1 MDRISYEARKLLREF
16 FDYADE
22 LRYKG
27 VFDVTEIADGF
38 YRNEL
43 RVYLEENGNKGSL
56 FLKKFMKIAKQF
68 VETDPRYQS
77 RLDEFAKVS
86 S

>member
-1 MDRISYEARKLLREF
+1 MSRISYEARKLLREF
-16 FDYADE
+16 FDFADE

-27 VFDVTEIADGF
+27 IYDITEILTGF
-38 YRNEL
+38 YNEL
-43 RVYLEENGNKGSL
+43 NPKYDGESRNNLTKRV
-56 FLKKFMKIAKQF
+56 LKMMKDY

-77 RLDEFAKVS
+77 RIDEFAKVS

>member
-1 MDRISYEARKLLREF
+1 MIDISSEARKLLREF
-16 FDYADE
+16 FEYADE

-27 VFDVTEIADGF
+27 IYDVTEIASGF
-38 YRNEL
+38 YRTEL
-43 RVYLEENGNKGSL
+43 KEYLAENGNKSSL
-56 FLKKFMKIAKQF
+56 FLKRFVKVAKEF
-68 VETDPRYQS
+68 VDNDPRYQS